1 MPLRECLAL
10 EIRAAAED
18 QEITIV
24 ELAQRAGT
32 HRVTLHRYLDATR
45 SMPIETLERIA
56 SALRLRGSE
65 LLARAEQ
72 RRARGGPLT
81 LTEALGAEIRA
92 EAAAQRIT
100 IAELAKRADVNRSSL
115 YTWIDAKTAFPI
127 QGLEAVANVLRVRAS
142 ELVARAE
149 HRSRTHRSVTPAGQ

>member
-1 MPLRECLAL
+1 MTLRECLAL

-56 SALRLRGSE
+56 SVLRLRGSE

-72 RRARGGPLT
+72 RRARGGPV
-81 LTEALGAEIRA
+81 
-92 EAAAQRIT
+92 
-100 IAELAKRADVNRSSL
+100 DS
-115 YTWIDAKTAFPI
+115 
-127 QGLEAVANVLRVRAS
+127 
-142 ELVARAE
+142 
-149 HRSRTHRSVTPAGQ
+149 H